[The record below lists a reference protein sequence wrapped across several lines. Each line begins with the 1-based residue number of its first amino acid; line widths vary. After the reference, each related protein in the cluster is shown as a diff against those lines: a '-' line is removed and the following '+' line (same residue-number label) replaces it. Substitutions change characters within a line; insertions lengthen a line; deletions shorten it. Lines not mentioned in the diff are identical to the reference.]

1 MIKIKLKFKE
11 PMYGSPIMAANC
23 ESMIHAALIFEAF
36 RPFASTWYIAIDT
49 PDGRKAYMDNEVFGM
64 LYEFE
69 KENPYTLLFIN
80 EVKKLSDNDRERIL
94 QALEVASPEPTRSDR
109 PTAKTTP
116 ADSVQGSIF

>member
-11 PMYGSPIMAANC
+11 PMYGSPIMAATC

-49 PDGRKAYMDNEVFGM
+49 PDGRKTYIDNEVFGM
-64 LYEFE
+64 LYSFE

-80 EVKKLSDNDRERIL
+80 EVKKLSENDRERVL
-94 QALEVASPEPTRSDR
+94 QAVQLAAPEPTGSNRRTD
-109 PTAKTTP
+109 KTTP
-116 ADSVQGSIF
+116 TDSVQGSIF